1 MAMDLNRIDS
11 IKDYDE
17 AIEALEAFV
26 GDLVAEFVESPEG
39 KAYLAEY
46 PEMEEF
52 VGSWIDNLLYF
63 GYAYESVT
71 LPRMTKSKVEVIL
84 TELFPRKVSLMTPED
99 ANSTIPELLAFWQ
112 YLKRQYKHRHADQI
126 LKFLQ
131 KLQPKFKGIMNDSS
145 KFGMAKS
152 ILMAGVEAGFDMT
165 SPEGLK
171 AFQEH
176 HNQQIRESHQ
186 QGNRSPQN
194 IQNIWNIQNLDTQ
207 NTQNIQNIQDIS
219 DSTEPSL
226 IQSDYSAFLGGDNPL
241 GGMNVL
247 GGDILSGNIF
257 GDNISGDNMS
267 GGNHPALENID
278 LSELGLPP
286 DEVAALSELMA
297 NVPEGMANHPEVQQL
312 LSILSALAQGNLSVP
327 DLEPAEDFWQER
339 RSYTWR
345 QAASHLEPLSAEAIA
360 LLQQQQITETE
371 PGKILQD
378 FQTILEF
385 VGDGIL
391 VSGANHLFPLNALPE
406 LNDRLSTPIPLDLK
420 RPQMKSFPTIQGL
433 YLLLRA
439 TGIGQITSKGKKS
452 IMVLEPQRLQ
462 SWNTLN
468 PTERYFTLLE
478 AWMLRAHE
486 EMLGETRSHS
496 DEGTKTME
504 FFYTPENVKRTI
516 KNYGEQDKLNYYPE
530 YHNLALMHLFG
541 LLNWELGKPEK
552 GKGFRIRSFEQLPW
566 GQTLMQV
573 TLQTSVER
581 EFGWQ
586 GSNNPFHPFGELQ
599 AAFQPYF
606 PEWQNNLT
614 VPKRETRSGVYIF
627 KVSLGKIWRR
637 LAVSGEQTLA
647 DLSQL
652 ILESVEFDSDHLDEF
667 TYKNAS
673 GRTVRISHPYAS
685 GSPSTDQV
693 QIQDLQLSVGASM
706 LYVFD
711 FGDWWEF
718 TVQLEKI
725 DSEDTRTNYAAI
737 LEQRGKAPEQYPNW
751 DDE

>member
-1 MAMDLNRIDS
+1 MTIDLYQIDN

-17 AIEALEAFV
+17 AIEALEGFV
-26 GDLVAEFVESPEG
+26 VDLVEEFVESPEG

-46 PEMEEF
+46 PEMEDF
-52 VGSWIDNLLYF
+52 VGSWTDHLLYF

-71 LPRMTKSKVEVIL
+71 LPRMTKRSVDVIL

-99 ANSTIPELLAFWQ
+99 ADSTIPELITFWQ

-131 KLQPKFKGIMNDSS
+131 KLQPKFKSIMNDSS

-152 ILMAGVEAGFDMT
+152 FFMTGMESGFDMT

-171 AFQEH
+171 AFQEQ
-176 HNQQIRESHQ
+176 HNQQIRDSRLQ
-186 QGNRSPQN
+186 ANQAAQNRVP
-194 IQNIWNIQNLDTQ
+194 
-207 NTQNIQNIQDIS
+207 
-219 DSTEPSL
+219 DSAAPPL
-226 IQSDYSAFLGGDNPL
+226 IQSDYSAFLGDTNSL
-241 GGMNVL
+241 GSMNFPGV
-247 GGDILSGNIF
+247 
-257 GDNISGDNMS
+257 
-267 GGNHPALENID
+267 ID
-278 LSELGLPP
+278 LGELNLDELNLGELNLQP
-286 DEVAALSELMA
+286 DEVTALSELMA
-297 NVPEGMANHPEVQQL
+297 NVPEGMTNHPEVQQL
-312 LSILSALAQGNLSVP
+312 FGMLAALAQGQRTFAQA
-327 DLEPAEDFWQER
+327 EPEDFWQEM
-339 RSYTWR
+339 RSHVWQR
-345 QAASHLEPLSAEAIA
+345 AASDLKPLSKEAIA

-385 VGDGIL
+385 VGDGIP
-391 VSGANHLFPLNALPE
+391 VSGVNHLFPLNALRD

-439 TGIGQITSKGKKS
+439 TGLGQITSKGKKS
-452 IMVLEPQRLQ
+452 SMVLNPEMLQ

-486 EMLGETRSHS
+486 EMLGEARSHY
-496 DEGTKTME
+496 DEGTKCIE
-504 FFYTPENVKRTI
+504 FFSNPDNAKRTI
-516 KNYGEQDKLNYYPE
+516 KDYGEQDRLNYYPE

-541 LLNWELGKPEK
+541 LLDWELGKPGQ
-552 GKGFRIRSFEQLPW
+552 GKGFRLKSFEQRPF
-566 GQTLMQV
+566 GKALMQV
-573 TLQTSVER
+573 ILHAAVER
-581 EFGWQ
+581 DFVWE
-586 GSNNPFHPFGELQ
+586 GSNDPSHPFGELHP
-599 AAFQPYF
+599 AFQPYF
-606 PEWQNNLT
+606 PEWQNNLA
-614 VPKRETRSGVYIF
+614 VPESEVRSGVYTF

-637 LAVSGEQTLA
+637 VAISSEQTLA
-647 DLSQL
+647 DLSSV

-667 TYKNAS
+667 IYKNAS
-673 GRTVRISHPYAS
+673 GRTVRISHPYAD

-693 QIQDLQLSVGASM
+693 QIQDLQLPVGASM
-706 LYVFD
+706 TYVFD

-725 DSEDTRTNYAAI
+725 DTNDTRINCRDI
-737 LEQRGKAPEQYPNW
+737 LERRGESPEQYPEYW
-751 DDE
+751 DEEDEEEEDEEL